1 MKQTRNSKMA
11 KSLLVA
17 FLIATAVVGCK
28 KTPVVTLPTEPQ
40 TVRFS
45 LANKK
50 TPDLQQSASRAVTN
64 DEFLPSSIIGVW
76 ASEAAVVD
84 LSTTLNSNVGY
95 GNKTGSLVWS
105 EAVVGDQILFLAD
118 DGAMN
123 FYAYHPHSDQAGSS
137 VTANGTT
144 INYTLQGD
152 QSSVE
157 SLKVADLMWGRS
169 LNNRQSNGTV
179 KIEFNHSL
187 AKLNLKITKGA
198 DWGSTEAYLTGVEIS
213 GANLIKTASMS
224 LSDGALTVGSMAAG
238 EQGVVMCNM
247 PEKRRLD
254 ALNEIPVH
262 FIVIPC
268 SAQGTKLSFHIGD
281 GSVEYSTIIN
291 TNTSYKAATQLNI
304 GIVIN
309 KNSPVDI
316 FINPVIE
323 PWNYASQVD
332 IEGI

>member
-1 MKQTRNSKMA
+1 MA

-28 KTPVVTLPTEPQ
+28 KTPVVTLPTDPE

-50 TPDLQQSASRAVTN
+50 TNDLQLSASRAVTN
-64 DEFLPSSIIGVW
+64 DEFLPTSVVGVF
-76 ASEAAVVD
+76 ASEAAVTD

-95 GNKTGSLVWS
+95 ANQTGSLVWS
-105 EAVVGDQILFLAD
+105 EAVVGEQILFLAD

-123 FYAYHPHSDQAGSS
+123 FYAYHPHSGQAGSS
-137 VTANGTT
+137 VTIDGTT
-144 INYTLQGD
+144 LNYTLQGD

-169 LNNRQSNGTV
+169 LGNRQSDGTV

-198 DWGSTEAYLTGVEIS
+198 DWGSQEAYLTGVEIS
-213 GANLIKTASMS
+213 GANLTKTASLN
-224 LSDGALTVGSMAAG
+224 LSDGALTAGSMAAG
-238 EQGVVMCNM
+238 EQGVVMCNI
-247 PEKRRLD
+247 PERRRLD
-254 ALNEIPVH
+254 ALNETPVH
-262 FIVIPC
+262 FIVIPG
-268 SAQGTKLSFHIGD
+268 SAQGTKIVFHIGD
-281 GSVEYSTIIN
+281 RSVEYSTTIG
-291 TNTSYKAATQLNI
+291 TNISYKAATQLNI